1 MLTLL
6 KSPRACALFILL
18 SATGCGEPEP
28 EQTSEEEALIFVEVA
43 RELGVSFRQS
53 PGEHPD
59 FPLPASMGGGVAL
72 FDADADG
79 LLSEQELARF
89 LRSFLTALFALNE
102 SAAQSSAED
111 VWTLVDES
119 ALYFASR
126 AMRDIEGS
134 ESGISFEQ
142 FADW

>member
-1 MLTLL
+1 MKRPPKLRVNMLTLL

-43 RELGVSFRQS
+43 QELGISFTQS

-72 FDADADG
+72 FDADALDTRC
-79 LLSEQELARF
+79 LL
-89 LRSFLTALFALNE
+89 TGP
-102 SAAQSSAED
+102 
-111 VWTLVDES
+111 V
-119 ALYFASR
+119 
-126 AMRDIEGS
+126 
-134 ESGISFEQ
+134 
-142 FADW
+142 